1 MFRRILKKIEVTKS
15 NVSRVQCNLSRN
27 MMTKQSLFIRTIV
40 NSNSGKVVVQIM
52 DRKYK
57 TKKKINKQD
66 ER

>member
-27 MMTKQSLFIRTIV
+27 MTKQSLFIRTIV
-40 NSNSGKVVVQIM
+40 NSNSDKVVVQIM
-52 DRKYK
+52 DRNYK